1 VTERVPSRRVRFQ
14 WPDDLDPMWLPR
26 QPELAVAANAVSML
40 MPHMEPY
47 VVASVRAEIPALRE
61 TDPALADQASAYVA
75 QEAQH
80 HAQHRRFNDIMLRH
94 YPGLARVERAMA
106 WVFARLRRRSTRFG
120 LAFSAGFECIAFI
133 AARWV
138 DKRQSLLRG
147 ADPTA
152 ATMFLWH
159 LAEEVEHKEAAWDV
173 YEASGGGRVRYFF
186 ATWIAGVI
194 LATFSLASA
203 WVMLWKERR
212 FWRPMSHIRLT
223 IWSVSFIFVA
233 LPAMIVSALPGHHP
247 RDLADP
253 AGLEHW
259 LDNLDPDSS
268 TVPEWALP

>member
-1 VTERVPSRRVRFQ
+1 MSRIKVRRVRFQ